1 MPSAVVDGTLRSRCI
16 AYRAV
21 MTPGSCFSHSTAA
34 TLYGMSLPPRIADSE
49 VLHVSALEGGR
60 APRGRGV
67 IGHKSRLTPA
77 EIRLVGGLRLPNP
90 EEVFCQLAA
99 SLTPDELVVAGD
111 SCLRRKRPISTLP
124 QLHAAVR
131 AAVGRP
137 GARTLRAVI
146 PQIRADTDSAM
157 ETVIRLHIVRAGLPE
172 PVVNRPIRV
181 GSGIELHGDLVY
193 PVAKVVIE
201 YDGDHHR
208 TDPAQ
213 YFSDVNRLWALEN
226 AGWRVVR
233 INRSH
238 LHAGASVALA
248 RIRAALASR
257 GRNTPF

>member
-1 MPSAVVDGTLRSRCI
+1 MT
-16 AYRAV
+16 RA
-21 MTPGSCFSHSTAA
+21 SCFSHATAA
-34 TLYGMSLPPRIADSE
+34 MIYGMSLPQHVVQSE

-67 IGHKSRLTPA
+67 VGHKSRLTPDQL
-77 EIRLVGGLRLPNP
+77 RLVEGLRVPQA

-111 SCLRRKRPISTLP
+111 SCLRRKRPLSTLSE
-124 QLHAAVR
+124 LHEAVR

-137 GARTLRAVI
+137 GARTLRAVV
-146 PQIRADTDSAM
+146 PQLRADTDSAM
-157 ETVIRLHIVRAGLPE
+157 ETVIRLHIVRAGLQE

-181 GSGIELHGDLVY
+181 ASGIELHGDLVY
-193 PVAKVVIE
+193 PEAKVVIE

-238 LHAGASVALA
+238 LHGGASVAVA
-248 RIRAALASR
+248 RIRAALELR